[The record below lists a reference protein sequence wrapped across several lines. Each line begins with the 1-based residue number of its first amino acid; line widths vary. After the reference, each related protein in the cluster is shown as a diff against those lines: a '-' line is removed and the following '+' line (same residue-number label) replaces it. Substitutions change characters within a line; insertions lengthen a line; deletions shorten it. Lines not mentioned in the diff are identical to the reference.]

1 MNTIY
6 QNPSFYAHVINGV
19 LMLTAFIIL
28 CKNYSKI
35 REVEPYK
42 QIVITLLFS
51 LTVGVHG
58 LSHMGLERIYHY
70 NPIQQI
76 QQWV

>member
-19 LMLTAFIIL
+19 LMMIAFIIL

-35 REVEPYK
+35 REVGPYK